1 MFVGDNF
8 TIVAVTSPEG
18 LNVTF
23 VPDDSGVYSV
33 DDNGVVTALKE
44 GTGNILVK
52 VGDDKKYALNSTT
65 VAVSVSKMPT
75 TIKPDMYGYV
85 VYVDDTRDNL
95 AVLLDKDGNNVTD
108 DYTLTY
114 ASSNESVVKIVGD
127 SFVAVSEGIVTVTVS
142 FNGTDKYEAAQ
153 DVEFN
158 VAVLKIPA
166 KIIVENDTADIK
178 VDEIFD
184 PVVSL
189 MPSDAGN
196 LTFTSS
202 NESVVKIVD
211 GAFVAVSVGSATVTV
226 SFNGT
231 DKYAAA
237 ESKNITVSVSL
248 IDAAV
253 SVNNDTLD
261 LFVGDNFTIVA
272 VTSPEGLNVT
282 FVPDDSGVYSVDD
295 NGVVTALKEGTGNIL
310 VKVGDDKKYALN
322 STTVAVSVSKIPTEI
337 TVENTTLELLVD
349 DVVNC
354 GADLTPEGAGNLTY
368 TSSNESVVIVEDGKI
383 KALGEG
389 SATVTVS
396 FNGTDK
402 YAASEANITVNV
414 NPVPIP
420 KENLTLEAAVEPIT
434 AGENATIIVT
444 GLENATGNVSAR
456 VGNGVYFAPIEN
468 GIATITVSGLIANDT
483 ALIAYDGDDK
493 YNAANTTVDIVVNPK
508 PKENATMNIDAPPV
522 TEGQN
527 TTVNVELP
535 EDATGNV
542 TVTLDSKNYTA
553 PVKDGKATITIPE
566 LVAGNYTL
574 PVTYSGDD
582 KYNPVTKEV
591 NVTVEEDKSD
601 IISAPDVTKYYN
613 GSERFNVSV
622 TDYQGNPLAN
632 KTVTIL
638 INGVTYTRTTD
649 ANGSA
654 SMALRLNSGVYN
666 VTSTV
671 DNETVNSSV
680 TVLPTV
686 NGTDVVKMY
695 MNGTQ
700 YFATFLDSEG
710 NFLADGTAV
719 KFNINGV
726 MYERKISGGKGQA
739 KLNIKLEQGEYVITA
754 MNPVTGENAANN
766 ITVLSLLTENR
777 NLTKYYRNASQ
788 YTVKVLGQDGKVV
801 GAGETVK
808 FNINGVFYER
818 QTNASGIAK
827 LNINLQPGDYII
839 TAEYNNC
846 SVSNNIKVLPVLT
859 ADDMIKKYGTQDQ
872 FVATLVDGQGKAYA
886 NQNIIFNIN
895 GVFYSKLTDS
905 NGQAKLNINLT
916 PGEYI
921 ITSSYNET
929 NIANNITVK
938 S

>member
-1 MFVGDNF
+1 
-8 TIVAVTSPEG
+8 
-18 LNVTF
+18 
-23 VPDDSGVYSV
+23 
-33 DDNGVVTALKE
+33 
-44 GTGNILVK
+44 
-52 VGDDKKYALNSTT
+52 
-65 VAVSVSKMPT
+65 
-75 TIKPDMYGYV
+75 
-85 VYVDDTRDNL
+85 
-95 AVLLDKDGNNVTD
+95 
-108 DYTLTY
+108 
-114 ASSNESVVKIVGD
+114 
-127 SFVAVSEGIVTVTVS
+127 
-142 FNGTDKYEAAQ
+142 
-153 DVEFN
+153 
-158 VAVLKIPA
+158 
-166 KIIVENDTADIK
+166 
-178 VDEIFD
+178 
-184 PVVSL
+184 

-261 LFVGDNFTIVA
+261 LFVGDNFTVVA

-337 TVENTTLELLVD
+337 TVENTTLELLID
-349 DVVNC
+349 DVVDC
-354 GADLTPEGAGNLTY
+354 GADLTPAGVGNLTY

-483 ALIAYDGDDK
+483 ALISYDGDDK

-566 LVAGNYTL
+566 LAAGNYTL

-622 TDYQGNPLAN
+622 TDHQGNPLAN

-710 NFLADGTAV
+710 NFLADGTSV

-801 GAGETVK
+801 GEGETVK

-859 ADDMIKKYGTQDQ
+859 ADDMIKKYGTEDQ